1 MLMELLII
9 STELI
14 EVKMKHETILELV
27 ESYICGNIGYVKSKV
42 KLMTKVEFLDFIEE
56 CRANGMNP
64 HTLKN
69 LV

>member
-1 MLMELLII
+1 
-9 STELI
+9 
-14 EVKMKHETILELV
+14 MKHETILELV